1 MASIH
6 KREKIWYVAWRD
18 DKGKQHQKAVGPDK
32 QAAKEEM
39 FRKETETR
47 RRKSGEIDQED
58 ENRKDFAKMA
68 ISQHLD
74 DWYTDMCNMGKDY
87 YAHQNRIKIA
97 RILEA
102 GNIARISELT
112 HARVRAALIKLSARR
127 GWRGNGTISCKLCT
141 TILRR
146 SCNSRYGSRLRNETQ
161 RIGSKASRCWRRAR
175 LSSDSVLEPD
185 EARALLEATPE
196 QPTRA
201 GISGP
206 DRLILY
212 ATALGTGYRL
222 KELMSLTPESFQL
235 DADPPNDRVP
245 VKTDEEQEVG
255 RESDQSGAGGLAST
269 LA

>member
-39 FRKETETR
+39 SRKETETR

-97 RILEA
+97 LILEA

-112 HARVRAALIKLSARR
+112 HARVRAALIKLSSPSGRAE
-127 GWRGNGTISCKLCT
+127 NGTISAQTLQH
-141 TILRR
+141 
-146 SCNSRYGSRLRNETQ
+146 Y
-161 RIGSKASRCWRRAR
+161 SKAIMQFSLWLQIEKR
-175 LSSDSVLEPD
+175 D
-185 EARALLEATPE
+185 AT
-196 QPTRA
+196 
-201 GISGP
+201 
-206 DRLILY
+206 
-212 ATALGTGYRL
+212 YRL
-222 KELMSLTPESFQL
+222 KGFKMLEKGEAFIRQAART
-235 DADPPNDRVP
+235 R
-245 VKTDEEQEVG
+245 
-255 RESDQSGAGGLAST
+255 
-269 LA
+269 